1 MMKLF
6 PLTLV
11 LACALSLPAVAQK
24 TAEVTDVHIAA
35 YKATA
40 QKSCVDAGKKQGDPD
55 DRVQAFCG
63 CMMTVLNKN
72 LTQANWQQLVALSRE
87 DRAEEELKVLAPSLR
102 QLDTCKPPAPA
113 ASAPAPASAPEAPT
127 ASGGLSSGGRSG
139 AGLNAPARG
148 SPGQGL
154 R

>member
-1 MMKLF
+1 MKLS

-11 LACALSLPAVAQK
+11 LACALSLPAGAQK

-40 QKSCVDAGKKQGDPD
+40 QKSCVDGGKKQGDPD

-72 LTQANWQQLVALSRE
+72 LTPADWQQLVALSR
-87 DRAEEELKVLAPSLR
+87 DNRADEELKVLAPSLR

-113 ASAPAPASAPEAPT
+113 ASAPASAPDAPT
-127 ASGGLSSGGRSG
+127 ARGGLSSGGRSG
-139 AGLNAPARG
+139 AGLNAPAGG
-148 SPGQGL
+148 SQGQGL